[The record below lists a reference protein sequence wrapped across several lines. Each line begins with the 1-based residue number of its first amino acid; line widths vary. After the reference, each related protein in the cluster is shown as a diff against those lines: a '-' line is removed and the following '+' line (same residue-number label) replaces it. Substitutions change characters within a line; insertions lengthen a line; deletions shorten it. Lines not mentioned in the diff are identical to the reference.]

1 MKDAQDILTW
11 SPQGRLHQ
19 VECMFALPPQSVY
32 VFVVI
37 AVLSPDAIEA
47 VKQGGAIVGCKV
59 FIGLFE
65 KNFLF

>member
-1 MKDAQDILTW
+1 LTRKDAQDILTW

-19 VECMFALPPQSVY
+19 IECMFALPRI
-32 VFVVI
+32 VFM
-37 AVLSPDAIEA
+37 LLLLYFLPDAIEA